1 MGSDNVH
8 CPSSNRRKGRN
19 RTSHRFFAL
28 FKKISQKKRKT
39 CTHLSKTV
47 DGTFKKGFTL
57 AFVLLHKLTP
67 APKLYFGL
75 KQSFFCVLTDVF
87 LLFFSMSTP
96 SPYSVTFQQ
105 NNGLRSS
112 SQSLECKSFFKRLF
126 QSPSDRHVYGLKF
139 YATPIR

>member
-1 MGSDNVH
+1 MFTVLRQTEERAETER
-8 CPSSNRRKGRN
+8 P
-19 RTSHRFFAL
+19 HRFFAL

-87 LLFFSMSTP
+87 LLFF
-96 SPYSVTFQQ
+96 
-105 NNGLRSS
+105 
-112 SQSLECKSFFKRLF
+112 
-126 QSPSDRHVYGLKF
+126 
-139 YATPIR
+139 

>member
-8 CPSSNRRKGRN
+8 CPSSKRRKGRN
-19 RTSHRFFAL
+19 RTSPLVFAL
-28 FKKISQKKRKT
+28 FKKISQKKENVHT
-39 CTHLSKTV
+39 SVKTV
-47 DGTFKKGFTL
+47 DGAFKKGFTL

-105 NNGLRSS
+105 NNVLRSS

>member
-19 RTSHRFFAL
+19 RTSPSVFCS
-28 FKKISQKKRKT
+28 FKKKSLRKKENVHT
-39 CTHLSKTV
+39 FVKTV
-47 DGTFKKGFTL
+47 DGAFKKGFTL

-67 APKLYFGL
+67 APKLYFSL

-105 NNGLRSS
+105 NNVLRSS

>member
-1 MGSDNVH
+1 
-8 CPSSNRRKGRN
+8 
-19 RTSHRFFAL
+19 
-28 FKKISQKKRKT
+28 
-39 CTHLSKTV
+39 
-47 DGTFKKGFTL
+47 
-57 AFVLLHKLTP
+57 
-67 APKLYFGL
+67 
-75 KQSFFCVLTDVF
+75 
-87 LLFFSMSTP
+87 LFFSMSTP

>member
-1 MGSDNVH
+1 MFTVLRQTEERAETER
-8 CPSSNRRKGRN
+8 P
-19 RTSHRFFAL
+19 HRFFAL

-67 APKLYFGL
+67 APKFYFGL

>member
-1 MGSDNVH
+1 MFTVLRQTEERAETER
-8 CPSSNRRKGRN
+8 P
-19 RTSHRFFAL
+19 HRFFAL

>member
-1 MGSDNVH
+1 MFTVLRQTEERAETER
-8 CPSSNRRKGRN
+8 P
-19 RTSHRFFAL
+19 HRFFAL

-39 CTHLSKTV
+39 CTHPSKTV

>member
-1 MGSDNVH
+1 MH
-8 CPSSNRRKGRN
+8 
-19 RTSHRFFAL
+19 
-28 FKKISQKKRKT
+28 ISV
-39 CTHLSKTV
+39 KTV

-105 NNGLRSS
+105 NNVLRSS

>member
-1 MGSDNVH
+1 MFTILRQTKERAETER
-8 CPSSNRRKGRN
+8 P
-19 RTSHRFFAL
+19 HRFFAL

-67 APKLYFGL
+67 APKLYFSL

-105 NNGLRSS
+105 NNVLRSS